1 MRAPV
6 LGLIALILTA
16 LGSLGQRAAAQP
28 LIADLSDHVIAIEA
42 DFTGDEVVL
51 FGAIGQPGDV
61 VVTGAGPDRS
71 ILVRRQEPVGGIWMN
86 REAIRFDDV
95 PSFYAV
101 AASAELASLGPAV
114 MRERHRLGVA
124 SLALRPAD
132 PAVDPETAAAFR
144 AALVRQMQK
153 DGLYG
158 QRPGVVQFL
167 GSSLFR
173 TTIAFPSTLPTGAY
187 TIAVYLIA
195 DGAVV
200 AAQTTPLLV
209 SKSGFMNELFL
220 FSRRHAVAYGIACVV
235 IAVLAGWLSSL
246 VFRRA

>member
-61 VVTGAGPDRS
+61 VVTVAGPDRS

-95 PSFYAV
+95 PSFYAA

-132 PAVDPETAAAFR
+132 PAVDR
-144 AALVRQMQK
+144 
-153 DGLYG
+153 
-158 QRPGVVQFL
+158 
-167 GSSLFR
+167 
-173 TTIAFPSTLPTGAY
+173 
-187 TIAVYLIA
+187 
-195 DGAVV
+195 
-200 AAQTTPLLV
+200 
-209 SKSGFMNELFL
+209 
-220 FSRRHAVAYGIACVV
+220 
-235 IAVLAGWLSSL
+235 
-246 VFRRA
+246 RRAS